1 MALRVR
7 GVLASL
13 ALGLTVAACGGAAT
27 SPSSSSSSSTV
38 ATSTV
43 YYNGTF
49 AVTGGGTQGTLTA
62 TASIPSAL
70 LAADTGVSRPLAT
83 YTATGVLRLSNGT
96 SITLTG
102 NYDSTTGK
110 WTLSGGGYS
119 VTFTT
124 ATTGTST
131 GTAATGTI
139 TSPTGASGSVAAVRV
154 ADASTSPTMYCG
166 TFGLNSAN
174 SGLGVMS
181 FGVSGTLVT
190 GIGTDSTGSVALNGT
205 LSGTSLNATYKYG
218 GGFTGGGTV
227 IGTITGTSGS
237 GTWSNTDNERGAW
250 TAATGNCK

>member
-1 MALRVR
+1 MTLRVSSVFI
-7 GVLASL
+7 GA
-13 ALGLTVAACGGAAT
+13 ALVAMAAACGGSAT
-27 SPSSSSSSSTV
+27 APSSSSSSSTTV

-49 AVTGGGTQGTLTA
+49 TLTGGATQGTLTA
-62 TASIPSAL
+62 TASIPTAAVL
-70 LAADTGVSRPLAT
+70 LEEVSRPMAT

-102 NYDSTTGK
+102 SYDSATGK
-110 WTLSGGGYS
+110 WTLSGSGYS

-124 ATTGTST
+124 GTSGTST
-131 GTAATGTI
+131 GTTTTGTI
-139 TSPTGASGSVAAVRV
+139 TSPTGVGGSVAAVRV
-154 ADASTSPTMYCG
+154 ADAATAPTMYCG

-218 GGFTGGGTV
+218 VGSGGGTV
-227 IGTITGTSGS
+227 IGTISGTTGS

-250 TAATGNCK
+250 AAATGNCK

>member
-1 MALRVR
+1 MALRVKHLCV
-7 GVLASL
+7 GVALA
-13 ALGLTVAACGGAAT
+13 AAAAACGGSAT
-27 SPSSSSSSSTV
+27 SPSSSSSSSTSV

-49 AVTGGGTQGTLTA
+49 AVNGGATQGTLTA
-62 TASIPSAL
+62 TASIPTAVAL
-70 LAADTGVSRPLAT
+70 PEEVSRPLAT

-102 NYDSTTGK
+102 TYDSATGK
-110 WTLSGGGYS
+110 WTLSGSGYS

-124 ATTGTST
+124 ATSGTST
-131 GTAATGTI
+131 GTTATGTI

-154 ADASTSPTMYCG
+154 ADAATAPTMYCG

-181 FGVSGTLVT
+181 FGISGTLVT
-190 GIGTDSTGSVALNGT
+190 GIGTDASGSVALNGT
-205 LSGTSLNATYKYG
+205 LSGTSMNATYKYG
-218 GGFTGGGTV
+218 GGFPGGGTV
-227 IGTITGTSGS
+227 IGTISGTSGS